1 MRFSTVVISSAFVL
15 AAMSAARFAGSD
27 LCVTLN
33 LTSLDWKNS
42 FFSHQS
48 AVEARAFDEE
58 PELYARGGAMSKLT
72 GGNKKKDK
80 PPSYR
85 TAARDPPPRYEGSPN
100 HVPHLD
106 SFRTE
111 TDYSHNHK
119 SPSSTSRHRRRSYYL
134 SNGYELV
141 ARGNNPPKLVRGI
154 VPLGPTRKFDATHVD
169 KNRDQFEIRTH
180 KRIIDILDPSP
191 TEQKLKLDL
200 PHSGK
205 HR

>member
-1 MRFSTVVISSAFVL
+1 MRFSTIVISSAFVL

-27 LCVTLN
+27 
-33 LTSLDWKNS
+33 
-42 FFSHQS
+42 FE
-48 AVEARAFDEE
+48 VEARAFDEG

-134 SNGYELV
+134 SNDYELV
-141 ARGNNPPKLVRGI
+141 ARGNNPPKSGGGI
-154 VPLGPTRKFDATHVD
+154 VPLSPPIRKFDVTRSPHVD
-169 KNRDQFEIRTH
+169 KKSRDHFEIRTH
-180 KRIIDILDPSP
+180 VRLMDILDPGMRSP
-191 TEQKLKLDL
+191 TEQKK
-200 PHSGK
+200 K
-205 HR
+205 H